1 MSPSLDGGHGVPG
14 SLVGGGFRDDR
25 NRYTMHSS
33 STAKIL
39 RAPITFGGQK
49 VRLTLD
55 GDAMTLDGAMTG
67 RTIVDLA
74 EVTRASYNS
83 TNGLWA
89 FRFRDGRRLWLQ
101 SAGGLLSADRSP
113 AGRQSNSLIADRLIH
128 HNVRVFGV

>member
-25 NRYTMHSS
+25 NGYTMHT

-39 RAPITFGGQK
+39 RAP
-49 VRLTLD
+49 
-55 GDAMTLDGAMTG
+55 
-67 RTIVDLA
+67 
-74 EVTRASYNS
+74 YNA

-89 FRFRDGRRLWLQ
+89 FRFRDGRRLRLQ
-101 SAGGLLSADRSP
+101 SAGGLLSAERTP
-113 AGRQSNSLIADRLIH
+113 AGRQSTSLIADRLIH